1 MQAEVFLVGSEA
13 KAEPLRAALGA
24 RGLRLSAQALT
35 QTLEGA
41 AGFPAIVILH
51 LATPEQAA
59 TIFEIG
65 AEIRRRWDRSRLLLV
80 AEAGSEALAVRALR
94 EGFHDYVNGWRV
106 GDILA
111 GVDRLLGPR
120 AAVEPSTPETMIGGS
135 QAMRELRDRIFRV
148 ARTSCNVLITGETG
162 TGKEIAA
169 QMIHAASVRGK
180 GPMVCVNCA
189 SVPDTLI
196 ESELFGYERGAFTG
210 AVRSYAGKLRAGHG
224 GTVFFDEI
232 GDMPLGAQAKL
243 LRLLEEHV
251 VEPLGSNR
259 GVRVDMR
266 VISAT
271 NRDLE
276 RLAAEERFRRDL
288 YFRLNVVQ
296 LRLSPLRERAEDVPL
311 LVEHFRPI
319 LNRELD
325 RSVGRIDE
333 EAMSLLQRFEWP
345 GNVRE
350 LKNVLQSAFVETS
363 GATVT
368 VSDLPSTLRCPGA
381 TSRVSLECERLLHVL
396 RETKWN
402 KSKAAEKMRWS
413 RMTLYRKMAKY
424 HIASTGPEHPVTG
437 SDS

>member
-1 MQAEVFLVGSEA
+1 MVSSGA

-24 RGLRLSAQALT
+24 RGLGLSAQALT
-35 QTLEGA
+35 QALESA
-41 AGFPAIVILH
+41 AAFPTIVILH

-59 TIFEIG
+59 TVFEI
-65 AEIRRRWDRSRLLLV
+65 AAQIRRRWDRSRLLLV

-94 EGFHDYVNGWRV
+94 EGFHDYINGWRLT
-106 GDILA
+106 DILA
-111 GVDRLLGPR
+111 GVDRLLRPR
-120 AAVEPSTPETMIGGS
+120 AVLEPPMPETMIGGS
-135 QAMRELRDRIFRV
+135 GAIREVRERIFRV

-169 QMIHAASVRGK
+169 QMIHAASVRGE

-189 SVPDTLI
+189 SVPDTLT

-210 AVRSYAGKLRAGHG
+210 AVRPYAGKLRAGHG

-243 LRLLEEHV
+243 LRLLEQHI
-251 VEPLGSNR
+251 VEPLGSSR
-259 GVRVDMR
+259 GVPVDIR

-276 RLAAEERFRRDL
+276 RLSAEERFRRDL
-288 YFRLNVVQ
+288 YFRLNVV
-296 LRLSPLRERAEDVPL
+296 RLHLPPLRERAEDIPL

-325 RSVGRIDE
+325 CSVSRIDE

-350 LKNVLQSAFVETS
+350 LKNVLESAFVETS

-368 VSDLPSTLRCPGA
+368 ASDLPSELRVPEGS
-381 TSRVSLECERLLHVL
+381 SRVSLEGERLLRVL
-396 RETKWN
+396 HETKWN

-424 HIASTGPEHPVTG
+424 HIASTGPEHTVTG
-437 SDS
+437 RDS